1 MLSGY
6 MKSFLL
12 QVPHRDVQSNHR
24 LVVTKMFDIYCKL
37 SKCPYIYLFILKPIF
52 FFFTKKVRM
61 SYTYLV

>member
-12 QVPHRDVQSNHR
+12 QVPDRDVQSNHR

-37 SKCPYIYLFILKPIF
+37 SKCPYIYLF
-52 FFFTKKVRM
+52 
-61 SYTYLV
+61 